1 MGAHRRAPVKKIGAN
16 IKEFVRGDEGG
27 NMVDMVQHDHPIIQK
42 ALKRFYKDEIPETIA
57 KSLPLVEE
65 FCKEHLSTQLF
76 ANLDVLFIQHHL
88 GPFIPRLRTMFQY
101 GLEPSRCWFV
111 DIPYSTN
118 ASVREELKRLG
129 CPEAQMAEPLN
140 DPIAP
145 YSKRQLERV
154 EFILRL
160 YANWARRKRLLVV
173 DDGAYFMRTLNWLI
187 PREKELVLDFKE
199 HPTYIV
205 EQTTR
210 GHRYLE
216 GHKAKG
222 LLERLNLPA
231 ISIARTKTKYAL
243 ESPFIGA
250 AVSRGVKRALKKS
263 GRFKKGLGRVLI
275 IGFGAV
281 GKATACE
288 LMSLKTERPIHVYDK
303 KWKELRPMIEQIGAQ
318 TLEAFPDKGPYD
330 TILGCT
336 GYASFPLDKVDI
348 LSHDAVLV
356 SGSSAAVEFNREK
369 FIDLAYRNDKDDF
382 FVVEPEK
389 SRRLGIHA
397 PLEMQ
402 KGDTRFSFLNA
413 GFPVN
418 FDGRMECLPCL
429 VIQITH
435 GLLLAAAKESLN
447 SANRPGF
454 RNLNRKDDQWF
465 KEHGLPWI
473 DRYGKGNVE
482 GLEI

>member
-1 MGAHRRAPVKKIGAN
+1 M
-16 IKEFVRGDEGG
+16 D
-27 NMVDMVQHDHPIIQK
+27 VDMIQHDHPIILK
-42 ALKRFYKDEIPETIA
+42 ALKKFYKDEIPETISE
-57 KSLPLVEE
+57 SLPLVEE
-65 FCKEHLSTQLF
+65 FCEENFPPQLF
-76 ANLDVLFIQHHL
+76 ADSDVLFVQHHL

-118 ASVREELKRLG
+118 ASVSEELRKLG
-129 CPEAQMAEPLN
+129 CPKVQMAEPFN

-160 YANWARRKRLLVV
+160 YANRERKKRLLVV
-173 DDGAYFMRTLNWLI
+173 DDGAYFVRTLTWLI
-187 PREKELVLDFKE
+187 PRDKELVLGFKD

-216 GHKAKG
+216 RGETKT
-222 LLERLNLPA
+222 LLKLFKIPA
-231 ISIARTKTKYAL
+231 VSIARTETKYAL

-250 AVSRGVKRALKKS
+250 AVSRAVKRSLEES
-263 GRFKKGLGRVLI
+263 GRIRKGLGSVLI

-281 GKATACE
+281 GSATTCE
-288 LMSLKTERPIHVYDK
+288 LTSLKTEKQIHVYDK
-303 KWKELRPMIEQIGAQ
+303 KWKEIRPMIEKTGAKA
-318 TLEAFPDKGPYD
+318 LKAFPNEGPYN
-330 TILGCT
+330 TIFGCT
-336 GYASFPLDKVDI
+336 GYASFPLNKVGI
-348 LSHDAVLV
+348 LSHDALLV

-382 FVVEPEK
+382 FIIEPEK

-397 PLEMQ
+397 CLEMQ
-402 KGDTRFSFLNA
+402 KGDIRFSFLNA

-418 FDGRMECLPCL
+418 FDGRMECLPNL
-429 VIQITH
+429 IIQITH

-447 SANRPGF
+447 SGNRPGF
-454 RNLNRKDDQWF
+454 HNLNRQDDQWF
-465 KEHGLPWI
+465 KEHGLSWI
-473 DRYGKGNVE
+473 DHYGKDDV
-482 GLEI
+482 